1 MGYEFMICYDT
12 LPEIN
17 TLDWTG
23 EDFLSSFAENA
34 SKAQSHLI
42 VIIIQFCSRLN

>member
-23 EDFLSSFAENA
+23 EGFLYSFAENA
-34 SKAQSHLI
+34 PVALKSKSA
-42 VIIIQFCSRLN
+42 